1 MPLGDDVHVD
11 TMVASTDG
19 YSGAEMVAV
28 CREAALTAMRGDLQC
43 TRIMHAHFAAALKLV
58 RAGTDPTT
66 ITMCESFEKGAGG
79 EL

>member
-1 MPLGDDVHVD
+1 MPLGDDVLVD
-11 TMVASTDG
+11 VVVASTDG

-28 CREAALTAMRGDLQC
+28 CREAALTAMRNDLQC
-43 TRIMHAHFAAALKLV
+43 TRVMHAHFIAALQLV

-66 ITMCESFEKGAGG
+66 ITMCESFEKGTGV